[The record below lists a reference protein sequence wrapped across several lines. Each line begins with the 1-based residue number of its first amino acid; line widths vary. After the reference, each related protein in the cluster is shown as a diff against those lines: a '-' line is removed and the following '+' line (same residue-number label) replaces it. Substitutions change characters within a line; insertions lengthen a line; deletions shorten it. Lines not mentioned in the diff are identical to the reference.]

1 MALYRHR
8 NFWNKKNN
16 FFFDQMM
23 IGIINFRT
31 MKKIFFFIQ
40 QHSSGDHHHHYVS
53 MCGQRVYFL
62 VIVVVV
68 VVPFSLSE
76 SLYTH
81 ILIISH
87 FSINNIRFMFVCV
100 CVFDD
105 YYSRIINLGYFHDD
119 YIDIVVNIDH
129 YGPSFWYIEYVCM
142 CNVQTIFIIIII

>member
-1 MALYRHR
+1 
-8 NFWNKKNN
+8 
-16 FFFDQMM
+16 MM

-40 QHSSGDHHHHYVS
+40 QHSSDDHHHHYVA
-53 MCGQRVYFL
+53 MCGQRVHFL
-62 VIVVVV
+62 VIVVVVV

-87 FSINNIRFMFVCV
+87 FSINNIRCMFVCV

-119 YIDIVVNIDH
+119 YIDLVVNIDH
-129 YGPSFWYIEYVCM
+129 YGPSF
-142 CNVQTIFIIIII
+142 